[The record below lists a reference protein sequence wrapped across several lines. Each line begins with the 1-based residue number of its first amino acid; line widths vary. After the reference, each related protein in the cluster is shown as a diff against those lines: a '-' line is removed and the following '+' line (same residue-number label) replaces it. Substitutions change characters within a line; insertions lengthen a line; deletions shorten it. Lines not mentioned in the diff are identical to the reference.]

1 MRPVVLV
8 YGDSHTCR
16 IDKPKISEQR
26 LLNFTRVETFGS
38 PDAHWV
44 RASVDTR
51 DPEVFTF

>member
-1 MRPVVLV
+1 MLV